1 MLNKTNSFKFR
12 QANSGANQV
21 EENPNIVLNNADSRN
36 EEIEAQRIAF
46 QKENPDFDMAAELE
60 NPQFVNYIW
69 ANGLS
74 VEDAFF
80 LVHREELL
88 EQARLDAMEELAQR
102 QERIPEN
109 GAAKNRPAIAKKNPK
124 DLTGKEIES
133 IIERARKGEK
143 ITF

>member
-1 MLNKTNSFKFR
+1 MLNKSNAFKFR
-12 QANSGANQV
+12 QANSANQV
-21 EENPNIVLNNADSRN
+21 EEAPKANPNADSRN

-46 QKENPDFDMAAELE
+46 MKVNPDFDMATELE
-60 NPQFVNYIW
+60 NPQFINYIW

-74 VEDAFF
+74 VEEAYF

-88 EQARLDAMEELAQR
+88 EKVRSDAMEELAQR

-109 GAAKNRPAIAKKNPK
+109 GASKNRPAIAKKNPL
-124 DLTGKEIES
+124 DLTGKEIEA

>member
-1 MLNKTNSFKFR
+1 MLNKSNAFKFR
-12 QANSGANQV
+12 QLNSNPVQPEEKLNAN
-21 EENPNIVLNNADSRN
+21 PTIDDSRN
-36 EEIEAQRIAF
+36 DEIEAQRIAF
-46 QKENPDFDMAAELE
+46 QKENPDFDMVEELN

-80 LVHREELL
+80 LVHRDQLF
-88 EQARLDAMEELAQR
+88 EQARAEAMEELAQR

-109 GAAKNRPAIAKKNPK
+109 GAAKIRPAIAKKNPK
-124 DLTGKEIES
+124 DLTGKEIEA

-143 ITF
+143 ISF